1 MSRYHADAEL
11 APRDIVSRAIVDQ
24 MISSKAEC
32 VFLDISHKPTDWLK
46 QRFPTIYAHCL
57 ENGIDIT
64 KAPIPVVPAAHY
76 TCGGVKTDLL
86 GRTNLARLYA
96 VGEVACTGLHGAN
109 RLASTSLLEG
119 VTWGYVAA
127 EDIIARIAD
136 TPSYDAKLVKEWE
149 LGKEE
154 VDLSLVNQ
162 DQMTLKQS
170 MWNYVGIIRSRNRL
184 ARARAMFRELQDE
197 VGKFYKN
204 AALHDSL
211 IGLRNG
217 IEVAHMVVDASHRNR
232 ESMGCFYL
240 RD

>member
-1 MSRYHADAEL
+1 GEGGRLINASGEAFMSRYHPDAEL

-96 VGEVACTGLHGAN
+96 
-109 RLASTSLLEG
+109 
-119 VTWGYVAA
+119 
-127 EDIIARIAD
+127 
-136 TPSYDAKLVKEWE
+136 
-149 LGKEE
+149 
-154 VDLSLVNQ
+154 
-162 DQMTLKQS
+162 
-170 MWNYVGIIRSRNRL
+170 
-184 ARARAMFRELQDE
+184 
-197 VGKFYKN
+197 
-204 AALHDSL
+204 
-211 IGLRNG
+211 
-217 IEVAHMVVDASHRNR
+217 
-232 ESMGCFYL
+232 
-240 RD
+240 